1 MAKLVS
7 KTYGDALFEIA
18 QETGRMDDFYEEA
31 LGVRTVLEENT
42 QISKLMNH
50 PKIVKE
56 EKIKIIENIF
66 KGRVS
71 EEMTGLMRMIVDKG
85 HFMEFDSVLDY
96 FINEVKESKHIGTAY
111 VTTAMELT
119 DKQKADIVAKLIET
133 TSYVEF
139 EMHYEVDAAII
150 GGMVIRI
157 KDRVVD
163 SSIRTKIY
171 GLSRELSKI
180 QLKVGEDQKKSVL
193 S

>member
-42 QISKLMNH
+42 QISKLMNN

-180 QLKVGEDQKKSVL
+180 QLKVGECAP
-193 S
+193 